1 MCNISQLIL
10 ILFILKISGVKGNA
24 EAKRLLHELMKDY
37 NKYVLPVPS
46 INQTVNVSLGL
57 KLSQLSDIDE
67 RNQIMTTN
75 VWLEHEWVDYKLTWI
90 PSQYGEID
98 VVEIP
103 SSDIWVPD
111 IVLYN
116 NADGTYEVN
125 TITKAHVYW
134 NGTIKWNPPVI
145 YKSYC
150 AINIQYYPFDVQNC
164 TLKFG
169 TWSHNGNLVDLNHKS
184 GQIVV
189 DVGVDLH
196 DYYPSIEWDI
206 LSAPAVRHVVL
217 YDCCK
222 DDPYFDVTFAL
233 QIRRKPLFYMVNL
246 VIPCVNI
253 AFLTILVFCLP
264 SDCGEK
270 LTLSISIFVALQVFY
285 LLLIDLIPP
294 TSLTISLLGT
304 YLLFT
309 LVLVNASI
317 FITIITLNIH
327 WRHPNTHHMPKWVKR
342 WFFQIIPP
350 FIFMSKP
357 HIANAILETNDN
369 DAQQEEQLINK
380 DQSINR
386 LNNYLQSIPI
396 DRYPPVIQQAVRD
409 IRYISETQREAQKD
423 DLEREGWRFIALV
436 IDRCFL
442 IIFIILTVTGS
453 FIILLSPPTLH
464 SKADPIERRYSRHY
478 NSQLS

>member
-1 MCNISQLIL
+1 MFNFYFVSLFLLYHKIDEINANID
-10 ILFILKISGVKGNA
+10 
-24 EAKRLLHELMKDY
+24 AKRLLHELMKDY
-37 NKYVLPVPS
+37 NKNVLPVQS
-46 INQTVNVSLGL
+46 INQKINVTLGL

-75 VWLEHEWVDYKLTWI
+75 VWLEHEWSDYKLTWT
-90 PSQYGEID
+90 PSHYGDID
-98 VVEIP
+98 VLEIP

-125 TITKAHVYW
+125 TITKAHVFY
-134 NGTIKWNPPVI
+134 NGTIRWNPPVI

-150 AINIQYYPFDVQNC
+150 DINIQYYPFDEQNC
-164 TLKFG
+164 SLKFG
-169 TWSHNGNLVDLNHKS
+169 TWTHNGNLVDLNHKS

-189 DVGVDLH
+189 KDGIDLT
-196 DYYPSIEWDI
+196 DYYKSIEWDI
-206 LSAPAVRHVVL
+206 LAVPAYRHVLL

-233 QIRRKPLFYMVNL
+233 IIRRKPLFYMVNL

-294 TSLTISLLGT
+294 TSLKISLLGK

-309 LVLVNASI
+309 LILVNASI
-317 FITIITLNIH
+317 FITILTLNIH
-327 WRHPNTHHMPKWVKR
+327 WRHPNTHHMPDWVKR

-357 HIANAILETNDN
+357 HIADAILQIEENDM
-369 DAQQEEQLINK
+369 LINNEANMK
-380 DQSINR
+380 PLNDYIRRVSI
-386 LNNYLQSIPI
+386 
-396 DRYPPVIQQAVRD
+396 DKYPPIIQQAIKD

-442 IIFIILTVTGS
+442 IIFLILTITGS
-453 FIILLSPPTLH
+453 IVILFSAPTT
-464 SKADPIERRYSRHY
+464 KQEVEP
-478 NSQLS
+478 

>member
-1 MCNISQLIL
+1 MFSLCTIII
-10 ILFILKISGVKGNA
+10 ILFINEIYEINGNV
-24 EAKRLLHELMKDY
+24 EAKLLLHELMKDY

-46 INQTVNVSLGL
+46 VNHIVNVSLGL

-75 VWLEHEWVDYKLTWI
+75 VWLEHEWTDYKLTWD
-90 PSQYGEID
+90 PSQYGGIE

-111 IVLYN
+111 VVLYN

-125 TITKAHVYW
+125 TITKAHVHW

-150 AINIQYYPFDVQNC
+150 AINIQYYPFDEQKC

-184 GQIVV
+184 GQIVA
-189 DVGVDLH
+189 DIGVDLT

-206 LSAPAVRHVVL
+206 LAATAVRHVVL

-222 DDPYFDVTFAL
+222 DDPYYDVTFTIV
-233 QIRRKPLFYMVNL
+233 IRRKPLFYMVNL

-327 WRHPNTHHMPKWVKR
+327 WRHPNTHHMPNWVKR

-357 HIANAILETNDN
+357 HIANAILQTDEERGKEELVNSDN
-369 DAQQEEQLINK
+369 NLT
-380 DQSINR
+380 R
-386 LNNYLQSIPI
+386 LNNYMKTISI
-396 DRYPPVIQQAVRD
+396 DKYPPIIQQAIKD

-442 IIFIILTVTGS
+442 IIFIILTITGS
-453 FIILLSPPTLH
+453 FIILLSAP
-464 SKADPIERRYSRHY
+464 SIRDKSDPIERLYSRHY